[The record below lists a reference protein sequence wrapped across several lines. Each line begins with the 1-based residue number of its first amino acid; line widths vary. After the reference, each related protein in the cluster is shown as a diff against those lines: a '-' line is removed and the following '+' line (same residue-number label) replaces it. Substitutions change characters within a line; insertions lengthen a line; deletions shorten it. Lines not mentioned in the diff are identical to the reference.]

1 MGFGKAHGI
10 KDDALD
16 LSFHCELP
24 RWHVLARRIG
34 RHRLTHAGI
43 QARLNG
49 FEIYS
54 PCVPRYVHPPVSVVH
69 ARLGIE
75 RMVWD
80 FFTCHLLRL

>member
-1 MGFGKAHGI
+1 MMHWTYRFILNYLDGMCSQDGLAGTDSRMQGF
-10 KDDALD
+10 
-16 LSFHCELP
+16 
-24 RWHVLARRIG
+24 
-34 RHRLTHAGI
+34 RLGSM
-43 QARLNG
+43 G

-80 FFTCHLLRL
+80 FFTCHLKRL